1 MGFIRT
7 LASTGLASEKMSHP
21 LAGKAK
27 KFVIKVDHFSTTT
40 YHNAPIIR

>member
-27 KFVIKVDHFSTTT
+27 KFVIKVDLCSAKT
-40 YHNAPIIR
+40 YHSPPRIR